1 MQTEVV
7 FGARTMPVDPQFSGD
22 IVLDTRVLLVV
33 KTVQRSAYDSIQ
45 LHNKTTQVPWGIV

>member
-33 KTVQRSAYDSIQ
+33 KTVQRSTYDSIQ